1 MPVRLL
7 SLPSST
13 VPQLQHQ
20 WPQQK
25 PIVAPVLAAS
35 SSPSTS
41 VCTTSTKTKKSSVCT
56 AKDPNVTCSGRGRDR
71 QCTTNLPS
79 GGSTAIS
86 DPVSTGAAGPGVP
99 ASPSESASAAPSL
112 SGSDPATIAPS
123 PSADTSGPAISLS
136 TSASFSTVSGA
147 IPQESSSAPSASSS
161 TPGPRSS
168 GGFSTNPQIQVDR
181 VHATGNKGAGIKI
194 GVVDSGVDY
203 HRAPLGGCFGPGCK
217 IAGGYDFVGDS
228 FTGTNTPQ
236 PDADPFDNCFGH
248 GSFVAG
254 VLGANENEYGVTGV
268 APEATQ
274 YHYRAFSCGGQTSDD
289 VVLQAMQAA
298 YNEGV
303 DVLNLS
309 LGARSAWSSDAI
321 SVMAQRIAAKGI
333 AVVGSA
339 GNSGFVGAF
348 YPFAPATGLGVIGAG
363 SVDNAIYP
371 AQQATVSTGYGP
383 LVYYDWQAF
392 STNTLFTPTP
402 TVGIAAFTTDPN
414 VPNDGC
420 ILPSTI
426 PDFSGRIAVIRRGGC
441 ALEDKAFNAF
451 QAGAAGVFVVNTPN
465 TPYVYYEFP
474 IDFAL
479 ISSQDGQYLLDQIAQ
494 GNDNLTI
501 TFSFDPAPQP
511 NVFTGNITSEFSCIG
526 PTNDLLMGAS
536 VLAPGTNIVSVLPAA
551 LGSWGIQDGTSFS
564 SPAVAG
570 GAALYLNARR
580 SDPNTIREAFQAT
593 ADVLPTALGATDL
606 ATVAAQ
612 GAGKLQLFDALN
624 SDTIVGPT
632 ELLLNDTAYFN
643 NVQYIEITNT
653 GRQRRQYSLAH
664 LASGTAPAFF
674 PGSNQSYNS
683 PIPQSPNAAGVRFS
697 PPTFNLGAGRST
709 RVKITFTQ
717 PGGLNA
723 AQFPIYSGFIQITGG
738 AQTVQ
743 VPYLGVAAA
752 MKNLPII
759 DGSTQYLP
767 FVAPTILDGTQN
779 PQNGTKQYSFNG
791 TDFPTVLYRF
801 TGGTPRVYID
811 LVNPNTNLGFAPQ
824 YISKRWLFPL
834 HQGPGQAAP
843 PKGFLLNAWCKL
855 THNKGIGCKGNGGGQ
870 TPQNSFAA
878 VPIVGTVFQDDF
890 VPRK

>member
-1 MPVRLL
+1 
-7 SLPSST
+7 
-13 VPQLQHQ
+13 
-20 WPQQK
+20 
-25 PIVAPVLAAS
+25 
-35 SSPSTS
+35 
-41 VCTTSTKTKKSSVCT
+41 
-56 AKDPNVTCSGRGRDR
+56 VTCFGRGRDR

-79 GGSTAIS
+79 SASTSIAN
-86 DPVSTGAAGPGVP
+86 PVSTGAPGSSAG
-99 ASPSESASAAPSL
+99 SPSG
-112 SGSDPATIAPS
+112 SGSATISPS
-123 PSADTSGPAISLS
+123 PSAGASGPAISLS
-136 TSASFSTVSGA
+136 QSVSFSTVSGA
-147 IPQESSSAPSASSS
+147 IPQESVSAPSASSS
-161 TPGPRSS
+161 SSGPRPST
-168 GGFSTNPQIQVDR
+168 GFSTNPQIQVDR

-203 HRAPLGGCFGPGCK
+203 NRAPLGGCFGPGCK
-217 IAGGYDFVGDS
+217 IAGGYDFVGDA
-228 FTGTNTPQ
+228 FTGRNTPQ

-268 APEATQ
+268 APDATQ

-289 VVLQAMQAA
+289 IVLQAMQAA

-303 DVLNLS
+303 DVINLS

-333 AVVGSA
+333 TVVGSA

-371 AQQATVSTGYGP
+371 AHQAVVSTGYGP
-383 LVYYDWQAF
+383 LAYYDWQAF
-392 STNTLFTPTP
+392 STDTLFTPTP
-402 TVGIAAFTTDPN
+402 TLGIAAFTTDPN

-441 ALEDKAFNAF
+441 ALEDKAFNAY
-451 QAGAAGVFVVNTPN
+451 QAGAAGVLLVNTPN

-474 IDFAL
+474 VEFAL
-479 ISSQDGQYLLDQIAQ
+479 ISSEDGQYLLDQIAQ

-511 NVFTGNITSEFSCIG
+511 NVLTGNITSDFSCIG

-536 VLAPGTNIVSVLPAA
+536 VLAPGSNIVSVLPEA

-570 GAALYLNARR
+570 AAALYLSGRR
-580 SDPNTIREAFQAT
+580 GDPKKIREAFQAT

-624 SDTIVGPT
+624 SDTLVGPT

-643 NVQYIEITNT
+643 SIQYIDVTNT
-653 GRQRRQYSLAH
+653 GRQKRQYSLAH
-664 LASGTAPAFF
+664 LASGTAPAFVA
-674 PGSNQSYNS
+674 GSNQSYNS
-683 PIPQSPNAAGVRFS
+683 PIPQTPNAAGVDFS
-697 PPTFNLGAGRST
+697 PLTFNLGAGKSK
-709 RVKITFTQ
+709 RVKITFSQ

-723 AQFPIYSGFIQITGG
+723 AQFPIYSGFVQIIGG

-767 FVAPTILDGTQN
+767 MVTPTILDNTQN
-779 PQNGTKQYSFNG
+779 VQQGTKQYSFNG

-811 LVNPNTNLGFAPQ
+811 LVNPNANLGFTPQ
-824 YISKRWLFPL
+824 YMSKRWLFPL
-834 HQGPGQAAP
+834 PHGQAAP
-843 PKGFLLNAWCKL
+843 PKGFVLNAWCKL
-855 THNKGIGCKGNGGGQ
+855 THNKGWGCKGNGAPAQ
-870 TPQNSFAA
+870 SSFDK
-878 VPIVGTVFQDDF
+878 VPVVGTVFQDDF